1 MHSIPAHNRHLCFS
15 SSHVTLAC
23 SPNSRVGGLVLVQV
37 GSGGETAWR
46 LGFITGRP
54 TVGGAQAFSGISLF
68 KTKPYNLHSLIFSHL
83 TTCHERAFF
92 IFWKSKLK
100 ILFMTVCS
108 VCNSLKKSFR
118 NV

>member
-15 SSHVTLAC
+15 SPHVTPAC
-23 SPNSRVGGLVLVQV
+23 SPYSRVGGLVLVQV

-68 KTKPYNLHSLIFSHL
+68 KTKFANLTIYI
-83 TTCHERAFF
+83 A
-92 IFWKSKLK
+92 
-100 ILFMTVCS
+100 
-108 VCNSLKKSFR
+108 
-118 NV
+118 